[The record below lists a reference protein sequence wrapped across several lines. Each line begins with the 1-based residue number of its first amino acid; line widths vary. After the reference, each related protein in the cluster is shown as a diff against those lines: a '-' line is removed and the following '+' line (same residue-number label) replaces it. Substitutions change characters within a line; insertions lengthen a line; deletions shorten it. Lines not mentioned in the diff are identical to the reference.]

1 MLAHASLKSI
11 NVPMHLT
18 QTSITTDASP
28 IAVPEAA
35 STATPKLQAKWVG
48 LQELRVHKKAWDALA
63 ENALWRNASFESN
76 YLLPALEHLA
86 TESVRVMVVERF
98 AANNQSCLVAVV
110 PFVEKRVYRL
120 PFKAIE
126 VWKHDQSFDA
136 TPLLSKNFAPFA
148 WQSICEKLIADK
160 YVLLSLDTVLA
171 ESRLDLVLRN
181 AETKLGIVRFQRDHF
196 QRAAFTPDQTVESYT
211 KKHVSKSLRKNTG
224 RLLRRLE
231 DIGTV
236 SWETSDSSSDYGQ
249 LAEDFL
255 RIEASG
261 WKGKEGTALLS
272 KDSTSA
278 FYRRLVHESALAG
291 KARFLTLKLDG
302 RPIAML
308 SDIQSGNC
316 VYSFKTAYDDEF
328 SAFSPGQ
335 QVELKNLEFLHRDG
349 IVLGDSC
356 TSTSNSTIN
365 RIWGQKVAFQNLI
378 LSLTP
383 GFARTTVKAL
393 PLVQSAVHRLRNN
406 HNN

>member
-1 MLAHASLKSI
+1 MLNSWPVLSYGLEHFDQRISDKSQLRSLVQTKLLRWSNCVEHNCPRRVETYVLLANFSRDFIFCQWMLAHASLKSI

-236 SWETSDSSSDYGQ
+236 DSLPKTFYESRHPGGKGRKELLCFRKIRRAPFTD
-249 LAEDFL
+249 
-255 RIEASG
+255 G
-261 WKGKEGTALLS
+261 WYMK
-272 KDSTSA
+272 
-278 FYRRLVHESALAG
+278 VH
-291 KARFLTLKLDG
+291 
-302 RPIAML
+302 
-308 SDIQSGNC
+308 
-316 VYSFKTAYDDEF
+316 
-328 SAFSPGQ
+328 SPG
-335 QVELKNLEFLHRDG
+335 KRD
-349 IVLGDSC
+349 S
-356 TSTSNSTIN
+356 
-365 RIWGQKVAFQNLI
+365 
-378 LSLTP
+378 
-383 GFARTTVKAL
+383 
-393 PLVQSAVHRLRNN
+393 
-406 HNN
+406 